1 MLSISFGQIKA
12 LSCNWTYFNNLVPQH
27 KITHIS
33 FFAAKFVCQVLDRH
47 GFTSSSLAAC
57 VLHLK
62 AKSLIEANKILS
74 NGIVFL
80 VCAKNVKFFFKKVKV
95 PQNSCLI
102 GSHLDYCPKAK
113 YISYDG
119 ENLGHMNALDML
131 EAIHIDFH

>member
-1 MLSISFGQIKA
+1 LQIPLNEGIGGETEGDFTNNSIMLSISFGQIKA

-80 VCAKNVKFFFKKVKV
+80 VCAKNVKFFF
-95 PQNSCLI
+95 
-102 GSHLDYCPKAK
+102 
-113 YISYDG
+113 
-119 ENLGHMNALDML
+119 
-131 EAIHIDFH
+131 